1 MKCLV
6 YSLRLVVIVGT
17 IQTSACLADNVA
29 NLESRID
36 SIMNNHKQNRPV
48 KGLTDQEL
56 NTADANDLLR
66 ILGAYEDDQA
76 WVVRRLSCW
85 YQYRLAKLQP
95 EPKVREQVVKR
106 LIRASVSKGV
116 KQANKWLL
124 TFTAKD
130 FNEHS
135 KQLIRE
141 ALKKEKVN
149 RWHVLLCGV
158 ADMKEQLPF
167 LGKLLIDEL
176 NHQAKEQRGEEGF
189 DWYYTTG
196 WAARLARARM
206 GVQSDIKKCL
216 ELEETVEDLDRRVR
230 RLLPDVG
237 YIRQPQAIQYLQ
249 RYLESD
255 KRLLPVKPTVQGE
268 LYANRAMRILV
279 GSLRNFP
286 IAKKETHSYTLEE
299 IETARKWMREQKP
312 WNIIR

>member
-6 YSLRLVVIVGT
+6 YSLRLVLILAS
-17 IQTSACLADNVA
+17 IQRGACLGNDVA
-29 NLESRID
+29 NIESRIAG
-36 SIMNNHKQNRPV
+36 IMNNHRENRPF

-56 NTADANDLLR
+56 VTADANDLLR

-85 YQYRLAKLQP
+85 YQYRLAQVHP
-95 EPKVREQVVKR
+95 EAMVREEVVRR
-106 LIRASVSKGV
+106 LVKASVSGSV

-124 TFTAKD
+124 TFTAND
-130 FNEHS
+130 FNEDS

-176 NHQAKEQRGEEGF
+176 EHQAKEQRGEEGF

-206 GVQSDIKKCL
+206 GVESDIKKCL
-216 ELEETVEDLDRRVR
+216 ELVDTVEDPDRRVVT
-230 RLLPDVG
+230 LLPDIG
-237 YIRQPQAIQYLQ
+237 YIRQPQAIEYLQ
-249 RYLESD
+249 KYLESE
-255 KRLLPVKPTVQGE
+255 KRLSPVKPTVQGE
-268 LYANRAMRILV
+268 LHASRAMHILIASV
-279 GSLRNFP
+279 RDFP
-286 IAKKETHSYTLEE
+286 VKMMKTRGYRREE
-299 IETARKWMREQKP
+299 IEQARKWMREQKP